1 MKVEVELAMN
11 FAATRVWKLAGG
23 FDLLPA
29 ISTGCAG
36 SRLEDGGRLRVLT
49 NRDGS
54 ILWERMLHF
63 DDAGMSLSYLI
74 TDNKAF
80 VGAYSVG
87 YRGRVTVRPVD
98 DRHCVF
104 CYSGDFEPTPGTS
117 PDQATAAVRAFATD
131 CVNGITR
138 VLSLEPG

>member
-1 MKVEVELAMN
+1 MKVEVE
-11 FAATRVWKLAGG
+11 FSIDFPAARVWALAGG

-29 ISTGCAG
+29 ISTGCTT

-63 DDAGMSLSYLI
+63 DEASMSLSYLI

-87 YRGRVTVRPVD
+87 YRGKVTIRPID
-98 DRHCVF
+98 DGRCIF
-104 CYSGDFEPTPGTS
+104 QYAGDFEPTPGTTAE
-117 PDQATAAVRAFATD
+117 QATAAVKAFAAD
-131 CVNGITR
+131 CAAGMTR
-138 VLSLEPG
+138 VLSLSAM